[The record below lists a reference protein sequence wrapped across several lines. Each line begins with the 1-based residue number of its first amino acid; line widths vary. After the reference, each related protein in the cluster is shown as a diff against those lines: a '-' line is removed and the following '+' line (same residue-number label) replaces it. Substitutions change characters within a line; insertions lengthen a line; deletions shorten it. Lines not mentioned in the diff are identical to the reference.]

1 MPLQNHRDSER
12 LPGYGFYSSGC
23 GNFFSSDECNSSIDC
38 RSSFD
43 KVGAAIFVCLVFVSD
58 SINLSDFG

>member
-1 MPLQNHRDSER
+1 M
-12 LPGYGFYSSGC
+12 GFTVLDVAI
-23 GNFFSSDECNSSIDC
+23 FFSSDECNSSIDC

-58 SINLSDFG
+58 SINLSDFGYHLATQATK